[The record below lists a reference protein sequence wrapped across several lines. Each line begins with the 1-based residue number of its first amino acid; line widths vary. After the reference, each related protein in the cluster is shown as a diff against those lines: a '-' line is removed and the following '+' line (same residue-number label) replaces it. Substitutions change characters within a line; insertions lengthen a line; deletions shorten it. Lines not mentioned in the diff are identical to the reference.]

1 MTFSNC
7 SPTVSSNCPNSI
19 ITKGTE
25 MGPIRGE
32 IHHPNR
38 QFNHRSNLKFAS
50 LPSVLL
56 LVRSRARA
64 GGALSAPQAPGHLTT
79 AQHGK
84 CPAPSSTSGPLK
96 FFFCYRDQYANK
108 SSSVTDNYNFQPPTH
123 SPHMCQTKPCTTW
136 GHPPSLCSELL
147 NSHLLL

>member
-1 MTFSNC
+1 MTIFLNC
-7 SPTVSSNCPNSI
+7 SPTVSSNCQNSI

-25 MGPIRGE
+25 MGLSVGKFITQTGR
-32 IHHPNR
+32 
-38 QFNHRSNLKFAS
+38 FNLSHLKFAS

-84 CPAPSSTSGPLK
+84 CRL
-96 FFFCYRDQYANK
+96 
-108 SSSVTDNYNFQPPTH
+108 
-123 SPHMCQTKPCTTW
+123 
-136 GHPPSLCSELL
+136 
-147 NSHLLL
+147 HLLPLAP